1 MASVPVKANK
11 PSASARM
18 AMPPVTTV
26 HRGPDG
32 SLHHTRCSRRMEFMG
47 GRAGVELD
55 FYCYTCCEHIT
66 LNPYVVMRL
75 PEPKPSNVMPF
86 PGR

>member
-1 MASVPVKANK
+1 MTMATLPITKN
-11 PSASARM
+11 PTTPRSAI
-18 AMPPVTTV
+18 PPVTTV

-32 SLHHTRCSRRMEFMG
+32 SLHHTRCARRLEFMG
-47 GRAGVELD
+47 GRAGIELD

-75 PEPKPSNVMPF
+75 PEPVTGELTAT

>member
-1 MASVPVKANK
+1 MATVPMTK
-11 PSASARM
+11 PPATARP
-18 AMPPVTTV
+18 AMPPVATV
-26 HRGPDG
+26 HRGADG
-32 SLHHTRCSRRMEFMG
+32 SLHHTRCARRMEFMG

-75 PEPKPSNVMPF
+75 PERANS
-86 PGR
+86 

>member
-1 MASVPVKANK
+1 
-11 PSASARM
+11 
-18 AMPPVTTV
+18 
-26 HRGPDG
+26 
-32 SLHHTRCSRRMEFMG
+32 MG

-75 PEPKPSNVMPF
+75 PDPVGVDLTAVR
-86 PGR
+86 GR

>member
-1 MASVPVKANK
+1 MATVPITK
-11 PSASARM
+11 SFTTTRT
-18 AMPPVTTV
+18 AMPPVSTV
-26 HRGPDG
+26 HRAPDG
-32 SLHHTRCSRRMEFMG
+32 SLHHTRCARRLEFMG

-75 PEPKPSNVMPF
+75 PEPVAVDLTAAR
-86 PGR
+86 GR

>member
-1 MASVPVKANK
+1 
-11 PSASARM
+11 
-18 AMPPVTTV
+18 
-26 HRGPDG
+26 
-32 SLHHTRCSRRMEFMG
+32 MEFMG

-75 PEPKPSNVMPF
+75 PDPVGVDLTAVR
-86 PGR
+86 GR

>member
-1 MASVPVKANK
+1 MATVPMTKTLTT
-11 PSASARM
+11 RT
-18 AMPPVTTV
+18 AMPPVSTV
-26 HRGPDG
+26 YRAPDG
-32 SLHHTRCSRRMEFMG
+32 SLHHARCARRMEFMG

-75 PEPKPSNVMPF
+75 PEPGSTDLTAAQ
-86 PGR
+86 GR

>member
-1 MASVPVKANK
+1 MATVPMTRTAT
-11 PSASARM
+11 STRT
-18 AMPPVTTV
+18 AMPPVSTV
-26 HRGPDG
+26 YRAPDG
-32 SLHHTRCSRRMEFMG
+32 SLHHARCRRRMEFMG

-75 PEPKPSNVMPF
+75 PA
-86 PGR
+86 PGRVDLTAARGR

>member
-1 MASVPVKANK
+1 
-11 PSASARM
+11 
-18 AMPPVTTV
+18 
-26 HRGPDG
+26 
-32 SLHHTRCSRRMEFMG
+32 MEFMG

-75 PEPKPSNVMPF
+75 PEPGSTDLKAAQ
-86 PGR
+86 GR

>member
-1 MASVPVKANK
+1 MTMATLPITKTST
-11 PSASARM
+11 PSRTAL
-18 AMPPVTTV
+18 PPVATV
-26 HRGPDG
+26 HRAPDG
-32 SLHHTRCSRRMEFMG
+32 SLHHTRCSRRLEFMG

-75 PEPKPSNVMPF
+75 PEPGVDL
-86 PGR
+86 R

>member
-1 MASVPVKANK
+1 MKMATVSMNK
-11 PSASARM
+11 TVGTSRS

-26 HRGPDG
+26 HRAPDG
-32 SLHHTRCSRRMEFMG
+32 SLHHTRCARRMEFMG

-75 PEPKPSNVMPF
+75 PQPAGDDLTAAPA
-86 PGR
+86 R

>member
-1 MASVPVKANK
+1 MATVPMNK
-11 PSASARM
+11 TSRISSRM
-18 AMPPVTTV
+18 AMPPVSTV
-26 HRGPDG
+26 HRAPDG
-32 SLHHTRCSRRMEFMG
+32 SLHHTRCARRMEFMG

-75 PEPKPSNVMPF
+75 PEPAADVTEA

>member
-1 MASVPVKANK
+1 
-11 PSASARM
+11 
-18 AMPPVTTV
+18 MPPVTTV
-26 HRGPDG
+26 HRAPDG

-75 PEPKPSNVMPF
+75 PDPSASDITSSR
-86 PGR
+86 GR

>member
-1 MASVPVKANK
+1 MTMATLPIDRTS
-11 PSASARM
+11 STSRT
-18 AMPPVTTV
+18 AMPPVATV
-26 HRGPDG
+26 HRAPDG
-32 SLHHTRCSRRMEFMG
+32 SLTHTRCARRLEFMG

-75 PEPKPSNVMPF
+75 PEPAGVDVS
-86 PGR
+86 

>member
-1 MASVPVKANK
+1 MATVSMNK
-11 PSASARM
+11 TVTTARP
-18 AMPPVTTV
+18 AMPPVRTV
-26 HRGPDG
+26 HRGADG

-75 PEPKPSNVMPF
+75 PEPGGADLTTAQ
-86 PGR
+86 GR

>member
-1 MASVPVKANK
+1 MATFPMTKTTTT
-11 PSASARM
+11 PRSAI
-18 AMPPVTTV
+18 PPVTTV

-32 SLHHTRCSRRMEFMG
+32 SLHHTRCARRLEFMG
-47 GRAGVELD
+47 GRAGIELD

-75 PEPKPSNVMPF
+75 PEPVTGELTATR
-86 PGR
+86 GR

>member
-1 MASVPVKANK
+1 MATVPFDKTATTTR
-11 PSASARM
+11 ST
-18 AMPPVTTV
+18 MPPVATV
-26 HRGPDG
+26 HRAPDG
-32 SLHHTRCSRRMEFMG
+32 SLHHTRCARRMEFMG

-75 PEPKPSNVMPF
+75 PQPSAEAVTAA
-86 PGR
+86 RER

>member
-1 MASVPVKANK
+1 MATVPMTKTLTTT
-11 PSASARM
+11 RT
-18 AMPPVTTV
+18 AMPPVSTV
-26 HRGPDG
+26 YRAPDG
-32 SLHHTRCSRRMEFMG
+32 SLHHARCARRMEFMG

-75 PEPKPSNVMPF
+75 PEPGSPDLTAAQ
-86 PGR
+86 GR

>member
-1 MASVPVKANK
+1 MASVPMTKTLATT
-11 PSASARM
+11 RT
-18 AMPPVTTV
+18 AMPPVSTV
-26 HRGPDG
+26 YRAPDG
-32 SLHHTRCSRRMEFMG
+32 SLHHARCARRMEFMG

-75 PEPKPSNVMPF
+75 PD
-86 PGR
+86 PGRVDLTAARGR